1 VLSAHLIFAGQ
12 SLWPFRWE
20 DALTQKILWS
30 LLGIVVIYGLAMLGA
45 QLLNRALT
53 DPLWRHKSRK
63 LVYYTGTA
71 LAILVLLGIW
81 SESLAQFAVGLGVL
95 GAALALA
102 LQQVVLSLA
111 GWFYIVTG
119 RPYDVGDR
127 IEIFN
132 VAGDVIDIRVL
143 KTVLLEIYTEGSG
156 RGSQS
161 TGRVVDFPN
170 SYIFSHTLVNY
181 TRGFEYLWNEYA
193 IRITFE
199 SHWEKALRIVLEILE
214 GETKGFELPA
224 REQITQ
230 MARSYLIQ
238 YGHLTPAVYVTLR
251 ENGVE
256 LAMRYL
262 TPARGRRQIRD
273 RISKKILSAFAQEP
287 DIELAYPTYRIFRR
301 DQEEATLEQHP
312 LERTPPPAS

>member
-1 VLSAHLIFAGQ
+1 MANPGFW
-12 SLWPFRWE
+12 SLRWE
-20 DALTQKILWS
+20 DPLTQKLLWS
-30 LLGIVVIYGLAMLGA
+30 LLSMVVIYGLALLGA
-45 QLLNRALT
+45 QLLNRSVK

-63 LVYYTGTA
+63 FVYYTGMA
-71 LAILVLLGIW
+71 LTVLVLLGIW

-102 LQQVVLSLA
+102 LQQAVLSLA
-111 GWFYIVTG
+111 GWLYIVTG

-127 IEIFN
+127 IEIRD
-132 VAGDVIDIRVL
+132 VAGDVIDIRVF
-143 KTVLLEIYTEGSG
+143 KTVLLEIHTEGTG
-156 RGSQS
+156 KGSQS

-170 SYIFSHTLVNY
+170 SYIFAHTLVNY

-193 IRITFE
+193 ILITFE
-199 SHWEKALRIVLEILE
+199 SNWEKALKLLEEILQR
-214 GETKGFELPA
+214 ETRQFETPA
-224 REQITQ
+224 RQQLDQ
-230 MARSYLIQ
+230 MAQSYLIQ

-251 ENGVE
+251 DSGVE

-273 RISKKILSAFAQEP
+273 RISKEILKAFAKEP

-301 DQEEATLEQHP
+301 DAEEQ
-312 LERTPPPAS
+312 RKPPPAGPQA